1 MASSQRR
8 PTPDVHRQS
17 LFVHL
22 TRTVEHLLSLAEH
35 RDISARE
42 VEQARLSQ
50 QRWVQPRARRQPLA
64 ALQPWL
70 WRSPLS
76 ASSLGWLRSELG
88 WSCRQLWSELP
99 ALLQEGG
106 EVAVPGLGLLAS
118 QLPLSVL
125 LQCCQQGSM
134 AWLGQLQR
142 EVPALVAPSVA

>member
-1 MASSQRR
+1 M
-8 PTPDVHRQS
+8 PDVPQQS

-22 TRTVEHLLSLAEH
+22 TSTVEHLLSLAEH
-35 RDISARE
+35 RDISETE
-42 VEQARLSQ
+42 VEQGRLSQ
-50 QRWVQPRARRQPLA
+50 QQWVQQGARRQPLA

-76 ASSLGWLRSELG
+76 AASLGWLRSELG
-88 WSCRQLWSELP
+88 RASCRQLWSELP

-106 EVAVPGLGLLAS
+106 EVAGPGLGFLAS
-118 QLPLSVL
+118 QLPLWVL